1 MIVRPYETYD
11 ETRLCFDTSQ
21 AYMTEYLKGVDLD
34 LEPLAEQNLVWT
46 GEHNDKV
53 VAMGGVIPIWPGRGA
68 AWMWMADVSGRHMVK
83 IHRAVENFLIQ
94 SPFRRVEATVD
105 IGFEP
110 GIRWMKMLGFE
121 LEGYL
126 KAYKP
131 DGGDVLSFARVR
143 R

>member
-11 ETRLCFDTSQ
+11 EERLCFDTSQ
-21 AYMTEYLKGVDLD
+21 EYMGEYLSKMDFDLA
-34 LEPLAEQNLVWT
+34 PLAEQNLVWT

-53 VAMGGVIPIWPGRGA
+53 VAMGGIAPIWPGRGM
-68 AWMWMADVSGRHMVK
+68 AWMWMSDVSGRHMVK
-83 IHRAVENFLIQ
+83 IHREVEKFLIK

-110 GIRWMKMLGFE
+110 GVRWMKMLGFE

-126 KAYKP
+126 RAYKP
-131 DGGDVLSFARVR
+131 DGGDMLMFARVR

>member
-11 ETRLCFDTSQ
+11 EERLCFDTSQ
-21 AYMTEYLKGVDLD
+21 EYMGEYLSKMDFDLA
-34 LEPLAEQNLVWT
+34 PLAEQNLVWT

-53 VAMGGVIPIWPGRGA
+53 VAMGGIVPIWPGRGM
-68 AWMWMADVSGRHMVK
+68 AWMWMSDVSGRHMVK
-83 IHRAVENFLIQ
+83 IHREVEKFLIK

-110 GIRWMKMLGFE
+110 GVRWMKMLGFE

-126 KAYKP
+126 RAYKP
-131 DGGDVLSFARVR
+131 DGGDMLMFARVR